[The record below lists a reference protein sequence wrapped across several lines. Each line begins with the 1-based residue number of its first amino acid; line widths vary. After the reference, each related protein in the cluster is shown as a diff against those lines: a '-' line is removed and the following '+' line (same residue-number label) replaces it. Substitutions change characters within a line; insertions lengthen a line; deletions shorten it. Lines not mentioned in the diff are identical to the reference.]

1 MLDEVMQKPFK
12 SVTEQVSILKS
23 RGLTIKDEKAAS
35 RYLLFNN
42 YYNVVNH
49 FGKFFQDGSDC
60 YISGA
65 SFDEIR
71 YLFQLDKEIKS
82 LLFRACLDIEK
93 SLKSLTAYYYS
104 EQFRAPYSYLDQNN
118 YQNPENEY
126 TQKCINKL
134 QDLLQQYQDSGTDNA
149 ISHYVKNYGH
159 VPLWVLT
166 NVMDFG
172 TINSLYKNMPFTV
185 QNNVAKCFSD
195 GIFREYHTR
204 VHLPP
209 NYFWKFMYAIQ
220 ELRNTCGHN
229 NRLLNHNFK
238 YSVPFISFLYSSDYE
253 RSLDRSH
260 VYDIYLATKLFLPK
274 KQFDDLTR
282 AIKKRMRN
290 YLKSRIKSIPCTV
303 ILDSLGFPSDWI
315 D

>member
-1 MLDEVMQKPFK
+1 MESLRTTRNSTELVRVKRSPLGGLFMLDEVMQKPFK

-134 QDLLQQYQDSGTDNA
+134 QDLLQQYQDSGADNA

-185 QNNVAKCFSD
+185 QNHVAKCFSD

-238 YSVPFISFLYSSDYE
+238 YSVPFISFLYSSDQC
-253 RSLDRSH
+253 H
-260 VYDIYLATKLFLPK
+260 
-274 KQFDDLTR
+274 
-282 AIKKRMRN
+282 
-290 YLKSRIKSIPCTV
+290 
-303 ILDSLGFPSDWI
+303 
-315 D
+315 

>member
-1 MLDEVMQKPFK
+1 MARNFFDSLRTVFSLWTKHSFLPFFALSGFIFHLLLYHPPLENCGFPVLKPFC
-12 SVTEQVSILKS
+12 S
-23 RGLTIKDEKAAS
+23 
-35 RYLLFNN
+35 
-42 YYNVVNH
+42 H
-49 FGKFFQDGSDC
+49 FGNNDSENEFV
-60 YISGA
+60 
-65 SFDEIR
+65 
-71 YLFQLDKEIKS
+71 KS
-82 LLFRACLDIEK
+82 LMN
-93 SLKSLTAYYYS
+93 YS
-104 EQFRAPYSYLDQNN
+104 
-118 YQNPENEY
+118 
-126 TQKCINKL
+126 
-134 QDLLQQYQDSGTDNA
+134 G
-149 ISHYVKNYGH
+149 YVKNYGH

-303 ILDSLGFPSDWI
+303 ILDS
-315 D
+315 